1 MGSRPLLRK
10 IGKRRSKVQEK
21 MPVTVSAKKVPSRSR
36 LPLPTLLL
44 ATVTIAVL
52 ISGAALARARQ
63 PNAEYAARRAR
74 LLAQVDAPVVLFGYT
89 GKENTLEFL
98 RFQQE
103 ENFYYLTGHNE
114 EGAAIVLAPPQP
126 GAKTDSGPREILF
139 LPAKNPRTERWNGPR
154 LAPTDPDIQEKTGFR
169 EVRPFSELPAV
180 VGHLA
185 KQFPKMYTELPGDS
199 DIGYPHA
206 QVWSDWLR
214 TQAPGVQLEDVSG
227 KIGALRQI
235 KSPGEVALITRAV
248 EVSVDAHLEAMNMMR
263 PGLYEYQVAARM
275 QFVHADEGCTEE
287 AYAPIVGAGFNSTVL
302 HYDALESKIADG
314 DIVVLDVGCA
324 QDGYAADITRTLPA
338 NGHFT
343 PRQREI
349 YDIVLGAQ
357 NAAIAAAKPGMVLTG
372 RGPNSLFRIAY
383 AYIDS
388 HGKDHEGHSLG
399 QYFIHGLSH
408 HIGLNVHDAGDT
420 GRPLEPGMVFTIEP
434 GIYIPEENLGVR
446 IEDDFLV
453 TETGVKML
461 SARLPRDPDQV
472 EAVMAQGRAARAAG
486 R

>member
-1 MGSRPLLRK
+1 MREQTRMSDGRKTVRGRSRRVAAMLGISLAAVLAAA
-10 IGKRRSKVQEK
+10 G
-21 MPVTVSAKKVPSRSR
+21 VSAR
-36 LPLPTLLL
+36 
-44 ATVTIAVL
+44 
-52 ISGAALARARQ
+52 GRQ

-74 LLAQVDAPVVLFGYT
+74 LAAEVDAPVVLFGYT

-103 ENFYYLTGHNE
+103 ENFYYLSGINE
-114 EGAAIVLAPPQP
+114 EGAALVLAPPQHGTG
-126 GAKTDSGPREILF
+126 GAEGQQAGEILF
-139 LPAKNPRTERWNGPR
+139 LPARNLRAERWNGPR
-154 LAPTDPDIQEKTGFR
+154 LGPGDADIRDKTGFR
-169 EVRPFSELPAV
+169 EVRPFSELPATV
-180 VGHLA
+180 AELG
-185 KQFPKMYTELPGDS
+185 KTFPKIYTELPAEQ

-214 TQAPGVQLEDVSG
+214 KQAPGVRLEDISG

-235 KSPGEVALITRAV
+235 KSPGEIALIQRAV
-248 EVSVDAHLEAMNMMR
+248 DASVDAHLEAMKMMR

-275 QFVHADEGCTEE
+275 EFVHADEGCTEE
-287 AYAPIVGAGFNSTVL
+287 AYAPIVGTGFNSTVL
-302 HYDALESKIADG
+302 HYDSLEAKIQDG

-357 NAAIAAAKPGMVLTG
+357 NAAMAAAKPGMVITG
-372 RGPNSLFRIAY
+372 RGPNSLFRIAFE
-383 AYIDS
+383 YIDS
-388 HGKDHEGHSLG
+388 HGKDGEGHSLG
-399 QYFIHGLSH
+399 PYFIHGLSH

-434 GIYIPEENLGVR
+434 GIYIPEEKLGVR

-453 TETGVKML
+453 TERGVKML
-461 SARLPRDPDQV
+461 SGRLPRSADEV
-472 EAVMAQGRAARAAG
+472 EAVMAEGRRARAG
-486 R
+486 GH